1 MNGLTKP
8 DVVAPGTNVVSAYS
22 HIYHPEK
29 HVVASSEFDGTLYHW
44 GADSGTSMSAPVV
57 AGVIAL
63 WLEANPELTPDD
75 IRGVLS
81 RTCRQPE
88 AGISYPNATYGLGE
102 IDAYRGLLDVLGLTA
117 IEGISRHEPSGV
129 AVTSVGGG
137 VQLCFGEQP
146 RGPIYIKVYS
156 LSGVCVVSS
165 TIAVDGL
172 EAVVPLPSALKGI
185 HVVQLTSANARL
197 CGSTLLNLQ

>member
-29 HVVASSEFDGTLYHW
+29 HVVASSELDGTLYHW

-63 WLEANPELTPDD
+63 WLQANPGLTPDD

-88 AGISYPNATYGLGE
+88 QGMGYPNSIYGYGE

-117 IEGISRHEPSGV
+117 RGAVQGGPFDLVLLDPPYALEASVVTGLVCDLRAAGLLAPCAVILYEHAADAPDLALPGAEVVKAKKRGTT
-129 AVTSVGGG
+129 AVTLV
-137 VQLCFGEQP
+137 
-146 RGPIYIKVYS
+146 RW
-156 LSGVCVVSS
+156 
-165 TIAVDGL
+165 
-172 EAVVPLPSALKGI
+172 EA
-185 HVVQLTSANARL
+185 
-197 CGSTLLNLQ
+197 